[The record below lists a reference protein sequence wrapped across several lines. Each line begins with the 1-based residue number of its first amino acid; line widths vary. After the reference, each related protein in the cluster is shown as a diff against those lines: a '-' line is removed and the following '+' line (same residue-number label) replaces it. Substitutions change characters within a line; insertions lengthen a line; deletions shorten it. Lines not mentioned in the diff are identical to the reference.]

1 MDWYIK
7 ALKNYIN
14 FKDRARR
21 KEYWFFVLFNVIAG
35 IVLGI
40 VDNMTGTLNQETG
53 YGLLS
58 GIYSLLVFL
67 PALGVSVRRL
77 HDTDRSGWWILIAFI
92 PIIGALILLYFFVS
106 DSQDET
112 NSFGPNP
119 KGNKVE
125 I

>member
-7 ALKNYIN
+7 VLKNYIN

-35 IVLGI
+35 IILGI

-106 DSQDET
+106 DSQEET
-112 NSFGPNP
+112 NRFGPNP
-119 KGNKVE
+119 KGNEVE

>member
-7 ALKNYIN
+7 VLKNYIN

-35 IVLGI
+35 ILLGI
-40 VDNMTGTLNQETG
+40 VDNITGTLNQETG

-58 GIYSLLVFL
+58 GIYSLAVFL

-77 HDTDRSGWWILIAFI
+77 HDTDRSGWWILIALI
-92 PIIGALILLYFFVS
+92 PLIGALILLYFFVS
-106 DSQDET
+106 DSQEET
-112 NSFGPNP
+112 NRFGPNP
-119 KGNKVE
+119 KGNEVE

>member
-7 ALKNYIN
+7 VLKNYIN

-77 HDTDRSGWWILIAFI
+77 HDTDRSGWWILIALI
-92 PIIGALILLYFFVS
+92 PIVGALILLYFFVS

-112 NSFGPNP
+112 NRFGPNP
-119 KGNKVE
+119 KGNEVE

>member
-40 VDNMTGTLNQETG
+40 VDNMTGTLNPETG

-77 HDTDRSGWWILIAFI
+77 HDTDRTGWWILIAFI
-92 PIIGALILLYFFVS
+92 PLIGALVLLYFFVS
-106 DSQDET
+106 DSQEET
-112 NSFGPNP
+112 NRFGPNP
-119 KGNKVE
+119 KGSEVE

>member
-7 ALKNYIN
+7 VLKNYIN

-35 IVLGI
+35 ILLGI
-40 VDNMTGTLNQETG
+40 MDNITGTLNQETG

-58 GIYSLLVFL
+58 GIYSLAVFL

-77 HDTDRSGWWILIAFI
+77 HDTDRSGWWILIALI
-92 PIIGALILLYFFVS
+92 PLIGALILLYFFVS
-106 DSQDET
+106 DSQEET
-112 NSFGPNP
+112 NRFGPNP
-119 KGNKVE
+119 KGNEVE

>member
-1 MDWYIK
+1 M
-7 ALKNYIN
+7 LKNYIN

-35 IVLGI
+35 IILGI
-40 VDNMTGTLNQETG
+40 VDNMTGTMNQETG

-112 NSFGPNP
+112 NRFGPNP
-119 KGNKVE
+119 KGNEVE

>member
-7 ALKNYIN
+7 VLKNYIN

-35 IVLGI
+35 ILLGI
-40 VDNMTGTLNQETG
+40 MDNITGTLNQETG

-58 GIYSLLVFL
+58 GIYSLAVFL

-77 HDTDRSGWWILIAFI
+77 HDTDRSGWWILSALI
-92 PIIGALILLYFFVS
+92 PLIGALILLYFFVS
-106 DSQDET
+106 DSQEET
-112 NSFGPNP
+112 NRFGPNP
-119 KGNKVE
+119 KGNEVE

>member
-7 ALKNYIN
+7 VLKNYIN

-35 IVLGI
+35 ILLGI
-40 VDNMTGTLNQETG
+40 LDNITGTLNPETG

-58 GIYSLLVFL
+58 GIYSLAVFL

-77 HDTDRSGWWILIAFI
+77 HDTDRSGWWLLIALI
-92 PIIGALILLYFFVS
+92 PFIGAFVLLYFFVS
-106 DSQDET
+106 DSQSET
-112 NSFGPNP
+112 NRFGPNP
-119 KGNKVE
+119 KGNEVE